1 MAELIPHVGGQKNSC
16 LIEVYTFQVIVRFL
30 CSDNVSRRCSCSGTI
45 GALSGVVLLFL
56 NARPVVSERS
66 EFRRSVK
73 ESLSGPVQANRPDGT
88 KPCIGIER
96 KNEPT
101 IDLENGEIKVYF
113 TFFFSPFSVAPKKT
127 YI

>member
-16 LIEVYTFQVIVRFL
+16 LIEVYTFQVTVRFL
-30 CSDNVSRRCSCSGTI
+30 CSDNVSRRCSCLETI

-73 ESLSGPVQANRPDGT
+73 EKGRRPTEATGSPNTNTEDEQVT
-88 KPCIGIER
+88 K
-96 KNEPT
+96 
-101 IDLENGEIKVYF
+101 
-113 TFFFSPFSVAPKKT
+113 
-127 YI
+127 

>member
-1 MAELIPHVGGQKNSC
+1 MAELIPHVRVQKNSC
-16 LIEVYTFQVIVRFL
+16 LIEIYTFQVTVRFL
-30 CSDNVSRRCSCSGTI
+30 CRDNVSRRCSCLETI
-45 GALSGVVLLFL
+45 GALSSVVLLFL

>member
-1 MAELIPHVGGQKNSC
+1 M
-16 LIEVYTFQVIVRFL
+16 
-30 CSDNVSRRCSCSGTI
+30 
-45 GALSGVVLLFL
+45 
-56 NARPVVSERS
+56 
-66 EFRRSVK
+66 K
-73 ESLSGPVQANRPDGT
+73 ESLSGPVQANRSDGT
-88 KPCIGIER
+88 KPCSGIER